1 MYRTSGVEFIPF
13 GMVRNEDGSYYFSHV
28 TMMNSTMENHLDKTM
43 EDLIS
48 DAEESELIRD
58 LLMNPFKHLSD
69 KYLSNVSF
77 AINLKTIKY
86 PPEAGDEKVHT
97 YCIDPRDGYFDEE
110 TKFFTNT
117 FIIDRDTFTVKEEI
131 PSKKGHVK
139 INYGDYVAISTQK
152 KMFGQG
158 AIQNVTLLYQV
169 LSCETLAKTFELNVQ
184 GHDYEVAYCSLAL
197 TKVTGLEGGV
207 YENFDDEYITKER
220 VKMFRNLTKE
230 EGFKIFEKHI
240 DN

>member
-28 TMMNSTMENHLDKTM
+28 TMMNSMMENHLNKTM
-43 EDLIS
+43 EDLIG
-48 DAEESELIRD
+48 DAEESGLLRS
-58 LLMNPFKHLSD
+58 LLMSPFKYLSD

-86 PPEAGDEKVHT
+86 PHETGDEKVHT
-97 YCIDPRDGYFDEE
+97 YCTDPRDAYFDEE
-110 TKFFTNT
+110 TKFCTST

-139 INYGDYVAISTQK
+139 INYGDYVAISTQRK
-152 KMFGQG
+152 TFEHLV
-158 AIQNVTLLYQV
+158 QNVTLLYQV
-169 LSCETLAKTFELNVQ
+169 LSCETLAKTFDMNVQ

-197 TKVTGLEGGV
+197 TNVTGNEGGV
-207 YENFDDEYITKER
+207 YENFDDEYITKEH
-220 VKMFRNLTKE
+220 VKMFENLMKE
-230 EGFKIFEKHI
+230 EGFKIFAKHI